1 MLRFVRNLL
10 YYITTKTIVMDELTK
25 DFFKHQVLQYYRSFC
40 SGTSSDGK
48 MKHLKYIYNQMLEN
62 PCDEFIE
69 YIDLCNQ
76 IISQ

>member
-1 MLRFVRNLL
+1 MLRFVGNLL

>member
-1 MLRFVRNLL
+1 
-10 YYITTKTIVMDELTK
+10 MDGLTK
-25 DFFKHQVLQYYRSFC
+25 DFFKHQVLEYYKSFC
-40 SGTSSDGK
+40 SGASSDGK
-48 MKHLKYIYNQMLEN
+48 MEHLKYIYNQMLEN

>member
-1 MLRFVRNLL
+1 MLSFDRCPL
-10 YYITTKTIVMDELTK
+10 YYNAVKTIVMDGLTK
-25 DFFKHQVLQYYRSFC
+25 DFFKHQVLEYYKSFC

-48 MKHLKYIYNQMLEN
+48 MEHLKYIYNQMLEN

>member
-1 MLRFVRNLL
+1 
-10 YYITTKTIVMDELTK
+10 MDGLTK
-25 DFFKHQVLQYYRSFC
+25 DFFKYQVLEYYKSFC

-48 MKHLKYIYNQMLEN
+48 MEHLKYIYNQMLEN

>member
-1 MLRFVRNLL
+1 MLRSDGNLL
-10 YYITTKTIVMDELTK
+10 YYIMTKTIVMDELTK
-25 DFFKHQVLQYYRSFC
+25 DFFRHQVLEYYKSFC

-48 MKHLKYIYNQMLEN
+48 MSHLKYIYNQMLEN
-62 PCDEFIE
+62 PCDDFIE

>member
-1 MLRFVRNLL
+1 MLRFVGSLL
-10 YYITTKTIVMDELTK
+10 YYTTTKTIVMDELTK

>member
-1 MLRFVRNLL
+1 MLRFVRNIL

-48 MKHLKYIYNQMLEN
+48 MKHLIYIYNQMLEN

>member
-1 MLRFVRNLL
+1 MLSFVRCLL
-10 YYITTKTIVMDELTK
+10 YYNAVKTIVMDALTK
-25 DFFKHQVLQYYRSFC
+25 DFFKHQVLEYYKSFC

-48 MKHLKYIYNQMLEN
+48 MEHLKYIYNQMLEN